1 MSIRRM
7 QTNKFTT
14 AFIVIALMAAQ
25 GCMSLEE
32 RLASD
37 DCETRKSA
45 ESELYTSAIR
55 TGKEG
60 EVLSAVKRIT
70 CDELLAAIA
79 ISENPESITRGA
91 VEKMTDEKW
100 LSSVAV
106 HSKVPEI
113 QAIAIG
119 KLKNQALVLEVYNL
133 VKSDALKMK
142 AVERMDSESVAK
154 IPYTPML
161 AARWRDIKN
170 QDILAEIISRDLSKI
185 DETAWNELM
194 SRITHGAIKKKVQ
207 RSLAYVYAEQF
218 DSLSDDAKKC
228 LVANIDDKEIIEEM
242 ITKPD
247 RYEIRRAEEKRK
259 RDIER
264 IERAIKREEDEV
276 KRWQHFVESS
286 KSKMHFLDAKRHQK
300 EVDEHKSLLIKRK
313 EELQAIVAARPR
325 KIFVEDVTARIP
337 LYEKLGDDN
346 LTRILKIKMKD
357 LGSFHNAEI
366 EQWEEC
372 QAIVSA
378 LKDVAE
384 RKRYYMCFL
393 SEIIDDEV
401 KADGKSG
408 SVLGFSY
415 TNHKW
420 NTVDKER
427 AQHFVDKWEIGKT
440 PELLEQMLSSNAS
453 GCKYLLKYATPGLL
467 VKLLKSKKLTSP
479 SLQKLA
485 VQKIDSEF
493 IDVELYKAIKDD
505 AVRKVILA
513 KMPTSLREVV
523 EQY

>member
-1 MSIRRM
+1 MSTRRM
-7 QTNKFTT
+7 QTNRSSA
-14 AFIVIALMAAQ
+14 AFIAIALIASQ

-37 DCETRKSA
+37 DYETRKSA

-55 TGKEG
+55 TGKER

-79 ISENPESITRGA
+79 ISENPKSITRGA

-106 HSKVPEI
+106 HSKVPEV

-170 QDILAEIISRDLSKI
+170 QDVLAEIISRDLFKI
-185 DETAWNELM
+185 DETVWNELM

-218 DSLSDDAKKC
+218 DSLSEYAKKC
-228 LVANIDDKEIIEEM
+228 LVANIDDKGIVEEM

-247 RYEIRRAEEKRK
+247 RHEVRREAETRK
-259 RDIER
+259 WTIER
-264 IERAIKREEDEV
+264 LERAIIGEE
-276 KRWQHFVESS
+276 
-286 KSKMHFLDAKRHQK
+286 K
-300 EVDEHKSLLIKRK
+300 EVRTYASSTPRGKHARTLLMKHKS
-313 EELQAIVAARPR
+313 ELQAIVAARPR

-337 LYEKLGDDN
+337 LYEKLGDDH
-346 LTRILKIKMKD
+346 LTKILKMKMKD

-440 PELLEQMLSSNAS
+440 PELLEQMLSSNAP

-479 SLQKLA
+479 SLQMLA

-505 AVRKVILA
+505 AVRKVIFSR
-513 KMPTSLREVV
+513 MPASLKEVI